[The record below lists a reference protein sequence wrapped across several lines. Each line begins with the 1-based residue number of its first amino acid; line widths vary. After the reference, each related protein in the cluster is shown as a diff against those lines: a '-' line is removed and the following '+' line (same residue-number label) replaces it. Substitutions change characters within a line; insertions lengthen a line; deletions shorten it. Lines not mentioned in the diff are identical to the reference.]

1 MKKIP
6 LEETIVESY
15 KFLFGNIISIIGTLW
30 LPVLLYIAVLG
41 ATLVSVIPHEWLA
54 GNVGKLAD
62 PDAWARSMLPVFMLW
77 VPVLMLSGLLIG
89 AMIRVG
95 ILRHALDQKT
105 TTTWVWFSL
114 GARVWRMV
122 AATLLNLVVYA
133 GLVLAVVIA
142 VGAAGF
148 VMHLINAPQALSVL
162 VTIVLVIA
170 GIVWVIYTLL
180 RMFFFLPAIIV
191 DQNRVGVARSWELGK
206 GNVWRMIVV
215 FLAVVVPVVM
225 VGEIGI
231 YATTFS
237 TLANFGIAHQGTL
250 TPAEFAELLRALLP
264 LVPVLVV
271 IYLLMVVAMVGLMLG
286 AIGKAY
292 QAVTAGEAA

>member
-89 AMIRVG
+89 AMVRVG
-95 ILRHALDQKT
+95 ILRHALGQKA

-122 AATLLNLVVYA
+122 AATLLNLAVYA
-133 GLVLAVVIA
+133 GLVAAVVIA

-215 FLAVVVPVVM
+215 FLAVVVPVVI

-231 YATTFS
+231 YATIFS
-237 TLANFGIAHQGTL
+237 TLANFGITHQGTL
-250 TPAEFAELLRALLP
+250 APAEFAELLRALLP

-271 IYLLMVVAMVGLMLG
+271 IYLLMVVAMIGLMLG

-292 QAVTAGEAA
+292 LAVTAGEAA